1 MIPELRS
8 EFNAAFTTDKYNKF
22 IERLHR
28 RCQTPVQFRV
38 CETPC
43 FFEPS
48 LMEALAKAGG
58 EMIRQLVENPEY
70 RRASD
75 VTVPV
80 EWNVPNETERPLFI
94 QVDFGLVRDGSGKLK
109 PCLVELQA
117 FPSLYA
123 YQVSL
128 AEEYVRTYGLQ
139 SELKLYLSGLD
150 SESYQILLRRAII
163 GKHDP
168 ENVVLLEIDPF
179 HQKTLPD
186 FLLTR
191 QMLGI
196 PIVDIRELVKQEN
209 KLHYRSNGGK
219 LVPIERIYNRAIVDE
234 LVRKQIKLPFDYRDE
249 LDVEWAG
256 HPNWYFRMSKFS
268 LPYLKHETVPK
279 TWFLSD
285 LNEVPAD
292 RENYVLKPLYSFAGA
307 GITFGPTNEQL
318 SAIPRSDQDKYILQE
333 RVTFERV
340 IETPHGATQPEI
352 RMMYLWQDELK
363 PVMSLIRMGRGKMM
377 GVDHNRDL
385 EWVGS
390 SAALISP
397 AEI

>member
-1 MIPELRS
+1 MVPELRGA
-8 EFNAAFTTDKYNKF
+8 FNAAFTTDKYKAF
-22 IERLHR
+22 LDRLHR

-43 FFEPS
+43 FFPQS
-48 LMEALAKAGG
+48 LMDELAEAGSA
-58 EMIRQLVENPEY
+58 MIRQLVEDPAY
-70 RRASD
+70 RKASD
-75 VTVPV
+75 ATIPA
-80 EWNVPNETERPLFI
+80 EWNVPGENGRPLFI
-94 QVDFGLVRDGSGKLK
+94 QVDFGLVRNAAGELK

-123 YQVSL
+123 YQVAL
-128 AEEYVRTYGLQ
+128 ADEYVNSYGLSPDLQ
-139 SELKLYLSGLD
+139 IFLSGLD
-150 SESYQILLRRAII
+150 ASSYQKLLQRAVV
-163 GKHDP
+163 GDHDP

-191 QMLGI
+191 DMLGI
-196 PIVDIRELVKQEN
+196 PIIDIREVVKQRS
-209 KLHYRSNGGK
+209 KLHYRSNGK
-219 LVPIERIYNRAIVDE
+219 LVPIQRIYNRAIVDE
-234 LVRKQIKLPFDYRDE
+234 LVRKQVQSPFDYRDE

-268 LPYLKHETVPK
+268 LPYLKHESVPK
-279 TWFLSD
+279 TWFLSEVDD
-285 LNEVPAD
+285 LPED

-307 GITFGPTNEQL
+307 GITFGPTDQQI
-318 SAIPRSDQDKYILQE
+318 SAIPEARRGDYILQK
-333 RVTFERV
+333 RVDFERV
-340 IETPHGATQPEI
+340 IETPHGLTQPEI
-352 RMMYLWQDELK
+352 RMMYLWVDELT

-390 SAALISP
+390 SASLI
-397 AEI
+397 A

>member
-8 EFNAAFTTDKYNKF
+8 AFNAAFTDDRYQKF
-22 IERLHR
+22 LERLHR

-128 AEEYVRTYGLQ
+128 AEEYVR
-139 SELKLYLSGLD
+139 
-150 SESYQILLRRAII
+150 SY
-163 GKHDP
+163 
-168 ENVVLLEIDPF
+168 
-179 HQKTLPD
+179 
-186 FLLTR
+186 
-191 QMLGI
+191 
-196 PIVDIRELVKQEN
+196 
-209 KLHYRSNGGK
+209 
-219 LVPIERIYNRAIVDE
+219 
-234 LVRKQIKLPFDYRDE
+234 
-249 LDVEWAG
+249 
-256 HPNWYFRMSKFS
+256 
-268 LPYLKHETVPK
+268 
-279 TWFLSD
+279 
-285 LNEVPAD
+285 
-292 RENYVLKPLYSFAGA
+292 
-307 GITFGPTNEQL
+307 
-318 SAIPRSDQDKYILQE
+318 
-333 RVTFERV
+333 
-340 IETPHGATQPEI
+340 
-352 RMMYLWQDELK
+352 
-363 PVMSLIRMGRGKMM
+363 
-377 GVDHNRDL
+377 
-385 EWVGS
+385 
-390 SAALISP
+390 
-397 AEI
+397 

>member
-1 MIPELRS
+1 MVPELRRA
-8 EFNAAFTTDKYNKF
+8 FNAAFTADKYKVF
-22 IERLHR
+22 LERLHR
-28 RCQTPVQFRV
+28 RCQTTVQYRV

-43 FFEPS
+43 FFPQTLIDELS
-48 LMEALAKAGG
+48 ESGTAI
-58 EMIRQLVENPEY
+58 IRQLVKDPAY
-70 RRASD
+70 RKASD
-75 VTVPV
+75 STIPSQ
-80 EWNVPNETERPLFI
+80 WNVPNEDERPLFI
-94 QVDFGLVRDGSGKLK
+94 QVDFGLVRDVNGRLK

-123 YQVSL
+123 YQVAL
-128 AEEYVRTYGLQ
+128 AQEYVESYGLAQ
-139 SELKLYLSGLD
+139 NLKIFLSGLD
-150 SESYQILLRRAII
+150 SKSYTALLRQVIVGQHAT
-163 GKHDP
+163 
-168 ENVVLLEIDPF
+168 ENVVLLEVDPF

-191 QMLGI
+191 EMIGI
-196 PIVDIRELVKQEN
+196 PIVDIREVVKERS
-209 KLHYRSNGGK
+209 KLCYRSNGK
-219 LVPIERIYNRAIVDE
+219 LIPIQRIYNRAIVDE

-268 LPYLKHETVPK
+268 LPFLKHESVPK
-279 TWFLSD
+279 TWFL
-285 LNEVPAD
+285 NEVKELPPD

-307 GITFGPTNEQL
+307 GIVFGPTDEQIR
-318 SAIPRSDQDKYILQE
+318 AIPESQRGDYILQE

-390 SAALISP
+390 SAALIH
-397 AEI
+397 